1 MSEHSN
7 HKKQSQPVAPV
18 NSPLRVQSKYRLGF
32 LGTLQG
38 EVERVKMK
46 LQEVITEMSGE
57 TDQEKTV
64 KNHSTEILAEIQE
77 ISYLIANLRTDG
89 PAKALILV
97 TRHGEA
103 FDILSGKVINQNEA
117 FNQLLDTIK
126 N

>member
-1 MSEHSN
+1 MPRETE
-7 HKKQSQPVAPV
+7 QD
-18 NSPLRVQSKYRLGF
+18 
-32 LGTLQG
+32 
-38 EVERVKMK
+38 
-46 LQEVITEMSGE
+46 ITIKE
-57 TDQEKTV
+57 
-64 KNHSTEILAEIQE
+64 HSTEILAEIQE

-89 PAKALILV
+89 PAKALIMV